1 MGVEGVEHRVPT
13 GRRAQPPPQRG
24 RRAGH
29 ALLMAGCGGGD
40 GGSSPPAAL
49 PPVGVDTGTPSFTR
63 SVWLAGLQNPWDI
76 AFALDGAALF
86 SERSRGPS
94 FRWTNNA
101 LRWPR
106 WPSWS
111 TKTGLPARA

>member
-24 RRAGH
+24 RRAGLGL
-29 ALLMAGCGGGD
+29 ADGGLWRRD
-40 GGSSPPAAL
+40 GGSSPPAAV

-86 SERSRGPS
+86 SERSRGLS
-94 FRWTNNA
+94 FRWMNNV
-101 LRWPR
+101 LRWPK

-111 TKTGLPARA
+111 TKTGLLARA